1 MDRLSHIAVSS
12 SRKRPGSLIAPS
24 PVTTEPAGMKFRHA
38 GCGDTWGL
46 WRRAVETITPKGSVQ
61 AIRMIELERERI
73 ERGGAKRM
81 FER

>member
-24 PVTTEPAGMKFRHA
+24 PVRTDAADVKFPDAGRR
-38 GCGDTWGL
+38 DTWGL
-46 WRRAVETITPKGSVQ
+46 RWRAVETITPHEARL
-61 AIRMIELERERI
+61 AIRIIELERERI